1 MELMKPY
8 RPVGVE
14 GIFHRISSWITSE
27 GQCLKINHSAII
39 HQSRKFSKEEKK
51 MLLKVRATQGRI
63 ARACVRG

>member
-51 MLLKVRATQGRI
+51 
-63 ARACVRG
+63 CF